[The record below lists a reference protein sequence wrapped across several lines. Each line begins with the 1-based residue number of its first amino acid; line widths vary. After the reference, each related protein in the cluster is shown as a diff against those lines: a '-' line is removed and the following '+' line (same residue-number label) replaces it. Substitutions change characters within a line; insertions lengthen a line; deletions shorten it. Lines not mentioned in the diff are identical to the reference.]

1 MRCGLIMIID
11 PPTCEWRR
19 DGYIISTDRARIDV
33 DIVHGYLTRSYWAE
47 GIPRN
52 TVARAI
58 EGALTFGIY
67 LADGVAASH
76 VGAQPVAPARA
87 AANVPQP
94 ATGAPSG
101 PQIGGARIISDY
113 ATFAYIADVFVL
125 EEHRGHGLAM
135 WMMEC
140 VAGHPSLQGL
150 RRWML
155 GTRDAHT
162 LYEKT
167 GFTAVAAPDRWMERS
182 DPDVYKR

>member
-1 MRCGLIMIID
+1 VTEHVPD
-11 PPTCEWRR
+11 PPAHEWRR

-33 DIVHGYLTRSYWAE
+33 DVVHGYLARSYWAE
-47 GIPRN
+47 DIPRD

-58 EGALTFGIY
+58 AGALNFGIY
-67 LADGVAASH
+67 IDVANGARPPSGVGAGD
-76 VGAQPVAPARA
+76 GAQPSSAVSAPL
-87 AANVPQP
+87 
-94 ATGAPSG
+94 G
-101 PQIGGARIISDY
+101 PQVGGARIISDY
-113 ATFAYIADVFVL
+113 ATFAYLADVFVL
-125 EEHRGHGLAM
+125 EEHRGHGLAI

-140 VAGHPSLQGL
+140 VAAHPSLQGL

-167 GFTAVAAPDRWMERS
+167 GWTPVAAPDRWMERS